1 MKIIDK
7 IVRKIIRKYVTFIIK
22 EMDGFHKVKSKRLF
36 DSIDNKGED
45 SFFWGRDLT
54 ISDPSKIEIGRN
66 VHIGNNAY
74 IKSEG
79 GLVIGDNTH
88 ISRNLVLYT
97 VNHDYKADVLPYNH
111 EMIPKKVVIGK
122 NVWIGMNVCITPGT
136 IIGDGCIIGM
146 GTVVSGEVPPL
157 SIIGSEKWKIIGERN
172 ADKYNEI
179 LQKKRFG
186 KENGLL
192 YRSGNKILKSLG
204 DTYTNQRTFLEIID
218 FKGKKAI
225 KKSWE
230 MNDDSLRAF
239 RNEEEKYLQFE
250 GFSWLPALYESGEN
264 YLIIEYIDNNYRID
278 QLNISNKSSSEK
290 NKILGDILICLL
302 DMFAQDIA
310 HCDIHSKN
318 IFVTPQGIKIIDF
331 ETAQRLD
338 ENTPFFESYDIVA
351 KGLLSPY
358 NTNRSCVLGE
368 GKFALKAVFQLEDVY
383 DLKQRFQD
391 YLIEELHDVSNTFFT
406 RKNSVDGRHTLR
418 NSNIYSTFDL
428 QFLKVDRSKAQRD
441 IKRRFSK
448 LNVDKNLIRG
458 KNVLDIGSNIGSVL
472 FEVVKMKPKSMLG
485 LEYDQNKVKISN
497 TIRSLHFKNEN
508 LEFKVCDVEKS
519 SFFNNLPSFEIVF
532 CLAVVDHLK
541 NKDSFFKKLGELC
554 TDTLYFEGNSGTDI
568 SYIKEKLKGVGFDL
582 VEYLGFSDDEKDIRN
597 NVRPLFR
604 AQKNGS

>member
-1 MKIIDK
+1 MRFIK
-7 IVRKIIRKYVTFIIK
+7 RIIRKIAAQVFEDIKRKESESARMVFNSIKIKGNNSKFLGKNIYV
-22 EMDGFHKVKSKRLF
+22 
-36 DSIDNKGED
+36 
-45 SFFWGRDLT
+45 
-54 ISDPSKIEIGRN
+54 SDVNKIEIGTN
-66 VHIGNNAY
+66 VTIDENAY

-79 GLVIGDNTH
+79 GVIIGDNTH

-97 VNHDYKADVLPYNH
+97 VNHNYDADVLPYNN
-111 EMIPKKVVIGK
+111 ELIERQVVIGH

-136 IIGDGCIIGM
+136 VIGDGCIIEM
-146 GTVVSGEVPPL
+146 GTVVSGNVPPL
-157 SIIGSEKWKIIGERN
+157 SIIGSEKWRIIGNRDAN
-172 ADKYNEI
+172 KYAEI

-192 YRSGNKILKSLG
+192 YRSGDKIIKEIG
-204 DTYTNQRTFLEIID
+204 DFYTNQRTHIEIIN
-218 FKGKKAI
+218 FEGKTAV
-225 KKSWE
+225 KKSWV
-230 MNDDSLRAF
+230 NNPDSLKAF
-239 RNEEEKYLQFE
+239 NNEKEMYSIFKGYP
-250 GFSWLPALYESGEN
+250 WLPALYESGEN

-278 QLNISNKSSSEK
+278 QLNISNKSSYEK
-290 NKILGDILICLL
+290 NKILGDILGCLL